1 MLATSGNLVARH
13 SVRITPRD
21 VTQKIEFVGHARVSD
36 RVTADLWAW
45 EGIDGRDYAAHG
57 TWNAEGHAYFY
68 DVTDPA
74 NMELIDKV
82 QVDARTVNDVKVSED
97 GRICVISREGASNR
111 RNGIVILDV
120 SNPRDVKIL
129 SQFDDHLTGEVH
141 KRVRLSEPRL
151 RGQRRPALG
160 RGQHRGSEEAG
171 TGGTLRD
178 HHPGP
183 RGARCL
189 GTGRNCFPSGSNG
202 WLDCGGCRGR
212 RSRGVSE
219 PAPVEMGRIAQLTG
233 WNHAVWPFRS
243 KSAGKFYV
251 LGGDEEFYLSPL
263 APESAIAW
271 KETLPSRAV
280 GWIHF
285 VEFDDMDN
293 PKEVARYQL
302 LDSGPHNYW
311 IDWEQEIMY
320 IAHFQSGLRIVDIS
334 GGADGRLVPA
344 RARDR
349 EVLLGR

>member
-1 MLATSGNLVARH
+1 MQLTVKENPVRSLELTASRNEARTGDVIHFKAIAKNEDGKTVPDVAISYALLPDPIRAGRNPSGREPRRRSPPPVVSSRSSQASLVARY

-212 RSRGVSE
+212 RSRG
-219 PAPVEMGRIAQLTG
+219 
-233 WNHAVWPFRS
+233 
-243 KSAGKFYV
+243 
-251 LGGDEEFYLSPL
+251 
-263 APESAIAW
+263 
-271 KETLPSRAV
+271 
-280 GWIHF
+280 
-285 VEFDDMDN
+285 
-293 PKEVARYQL
+293 
-302 LDSGPHNYW
+302 
-311 IDWEQEIMY
+311 
-320 IAHFQSGLRIVDIS
+320 GLRTGQS
-334 GGADGRLVPA
+334 KWAASRS
-344 RARDR
+344 
-349 EVLLGR
+349 